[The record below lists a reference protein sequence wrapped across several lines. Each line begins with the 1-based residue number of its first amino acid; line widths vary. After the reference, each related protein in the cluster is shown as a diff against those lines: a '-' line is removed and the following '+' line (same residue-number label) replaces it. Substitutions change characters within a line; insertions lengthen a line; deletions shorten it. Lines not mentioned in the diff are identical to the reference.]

1 MNVAAK
7 EWLPETGYT
16 VANAVVPNQVNK
28 IASSLESLAL
38 EKRVGESN
46 KANGKKGA
54 QNKGKHAIKSKTM
67 NKKSHDARRSVKGK
81 ENHSKQRSQDAKVKH
96 TKKNSE
102 KPKNKK
108 SKNGHKSKHK
118 KNTESFEPDYSAPD
132 CRIVVGLPTAKFGR
146 QYSVHDIVMVP
157 QLVCDQDDLSL
168 YQQLVAEIQAIGRD
182 NLLVEW
188 HGDTHLI
195 ANDKIMGGKWKDKMP
210 AFKHIVDRMRQYFD
224 MDIKATRFN
233 WYRDSKDWKPYHHDA
248 AAVKAH
254 FAQTQ
259 NCTVAVSVGQE
270 RECAFQHAT
279 TGTVVSCPQPNGC
292 AYAFGRDVNLEWR
305 HGVLPTKKRDCTG
318 RISIIAWGYI
328 EQTDEGTRQENHP
341 FLKPKRLH
349 SDGQKSKGNKRENNT
364 GKKDARFK
372 SRGGK
377 GWFSK

>member
-16 VANAVVPNQVNK
+16 VAGGAVPSQVNETA
-28 IASSLESLAL
+28 ISLKSLAL
-38 EKRVGESN
+38 EKSVGESN
-46 KANGKKGA
+46 KTNRQQSRQSKA
-54 QNKGKHAIKSKTM
+54 KHSSKSKNA
-67 NKKSHDARRSVKGK
+67 NKKSREAGYSVKGK
-81 ENHSKQRSQDAKVKH
+81 ENNSKQRSQDAKVLKH
-96 TKKNSE
+96 AKKSTE
-102 KPKNKK
+102 KTKK

-118 KNTESFEPDYSAPD
+118 KNTESFEPDFSAPD
-132 CRIVVGLPTAKFGR
+132 CRIVVGLPTKKFGR
-146 QYSVHDIVMVP
+146 PYSVHDIVMVP
-157 QLVCDQDDLSL
+157 QLVCDQNDQSL
-168 YQQLVAEIQAIGRD
+168 YQQLVDEIQAIGRD

-195 ANDKIMGGKWKDKMP
+195 ANDKIMGGKWKEKMP
-210 AFKHIVDRMRQYFD
+210 AFKHIVDRMQEYFD

-248 AAVKAH
+248 AAVKAR

-305 HGVLPTKKRDCTG
+305 HGVLPTKKEDCTG

-328 EQTDEGTRQENHP
+328 EQTDAGTRQANHP
-341 FLKPKRLH
+341 FLKQTKNH
-349 SDGQKSKGNKRENNT
+349 SDGQRNKGNKRENNA
-364 GKKDARFK
+364 GNKNARFK
-372 SRGGK
+372 SRSGK